1 MLLAIKNLSRRS
13 IRTGLSVLGV
23 AVGVGSIVAFTAMG
37 EGFKASI
44 DRYGR
49 DSGADLVLVE
59 DRAGDPAFGR
69 ILGTELDSMRAMAGV
84 RNVDASLVMPASLP
98 DRAAPFLVLGRDLG
112 SELLAGYKSPA
123 LRGRLLTG
131 ENEIMLG
138 EISAEELG
146 KKVGDRLDLFGHDL
160 EVVGIYR
167 TGVRWENGGAVV
179 DARLLRQQLTMPERS
194 AMVAFVY
201 LTDDEALPAV
211 TLGLQASFPKLRVLP
226 TAFLASGFEQLAYID
241 AFIWVISLAAL
252 IVGAIGVLNTMLMS
266 VSERVREI
274 GTLRAFGWPK
284 AMVMR
289 LILEEGLV
297 TSILGGIGGTL
308 LGVVGAELL
317 MKLVPQGI
325 LEPIYEPRIFVR
337 GMMVAVLLGL
347 LGALYPAWRASRL
360 APAEA
365 LRYE

>member
-1 MLLAIKNLSRRS
+1 MLLAVKNLTRRS
-13 IRTGLSVLGV
+13 IRTALSVLGV

-69 ILGTELDSMRAMAGV
+69 ILAPELDTMRQVAGV
-84 RNVDASLVMPASLP
+84 RAVDASLVMPASLP

-112 SELLAGYKSPA
+112 SELLAGYRSPA
-123 LRGRLLTG
+123 LRGRLLDG
-131 ENEIMLG
+131 PDQVMLG
-138 EISAEELG
+138 EISAEELDLE
-146 KKVGDRLDLFGHDL
+146 VGDRLDLFGREL

-179 DARLLRQQLTMPERS
+179 DARLLRQQLTMPEGS

-201 LTDDEALPAV
+201 LADEEALPAV
-211 TLGLQASFPKLRVLP
+211 TLQLQAAFARLRVLP

-266 VSERVREI
+266 ISERVREI
-274 GTLRAFGWPK
+274 GTLRAFGWPR
-284 AMVMR
+284 AMVLR
-289 LILEEGLV
+289 LILGEGLV
-297 TSILGGIGGTL
+297 TSILGGLGGSL

-317 MKLVPQGI
+317 MELVPQGI
-325 LEPIYEPRIFVR
+325 LEPLYGPRIFAR
-337 GMMVAVLLGL
+337 AMIVAVLLGL

>member
-1 MLLAIKNLSRRS
+1 MLLAIKNLARRAL
-13 IRTGLSVLGV
+13 RTSLSVLGV
-23 AVGVGSIVAFTAMG
+23 AVGVASIVAFTAMG

-44 DRYGR
+44 DQYGR

-69 ILGTELDSMRAMAGV
+69 ILGEELAAMRALSGV
-84 RNVDASLVMPASLP
+84 RGVAASLVMPASLEG
-98 DRAAPFLVLGRDLG
+98 RAAPFLVLGRDVG
-112 SELLAGYKSPA
+112 DELLAAYRSPA
-123 LRGRLLTG
+123 LQGRLLARR
-131 ENEIMLG
+131 EEVMLG
-138 EISAEELG
+138 EIAAEELG
-146 KKVGDRLDLFGHDL
+146 KRVGDALELFGREL

-179 DARLLRQQLTMPERS
+179 DARLLREQLTMPAGS

-201 LTDDEALPAV
+201 LRDDDALPRV
-211 TLGLQASFPKLRVLP
+211 TLQLQAAYPRLRILP
-226 TAFLASGFEQLAYID
+226 TAFLASGFEQLAYVD
-241 AFIWVISLAAL
+241 AFIWVISIAAL
-252 IVGAIGVLNTMLMS
+252 IVGAIGVLNTMLMN

-289 LILEEGLV
+289 LILGEGLV
-297 TSILGGIGGTL
+297 TSLLGGVAGSL
-308 LGVVGAELL
+308 LGVVAAELL
-317 MKLVPQGI
+317 MELVPQGI
-325 LEPIYEPRIFVR
+325 LAPVYSWRIFGR
-337 GMMVAVLLGL
+337 GLAVAILLGL

>member
-1 MLLAIKNLSRRS
+1 MFLAIKNLTRRS

-69 ILGTELDSMRAMAGV
+69 ILAPELGTMRGLPGV
-84 RNVDASLVMPASLP
+84 RAVDASLVMPASLP
-98 DRAAPFLVLGRDLG
+98 NRAAPFLVLGR
-112 SELLAGYKSPA
+112 ELLAGYRSPA
-123 LRGRLLTG
+123 LRGRLLDG
-131 ENEIMLG
+131 PDQVMLG

-146 KKVGDRLDLFGHDL
+146 KQVGDRIDLFGRQL

-179 DARLLRQQLTMPERS
+179 DARLLRQQLTMPEGS
-194 AMVAFVY
+194 GMVAFIY
-201 LTDDEALPAV
+201 LADDEALPAV
-211 TLGLQASFPKLRVLP
+211 TLQLQASFPRLRVLP
-226 TAFLASGFEQLAYID
+226 TAFLASGFEQLAFID

-274 GTLRAFGWPK
+274 GTLRAFGWPR

-289 LILEEGLV
+289 LILGEGLV
-297 TSILGGIGGTL
+297 TSILGGIGGSL

-325 LEPIYEPRIFVR
+325 LEPLYGPRIFVR
-337 GMMVAVLLGL
+337 AMIVAVLLGL

>member
-1 MLLAIKNLSRRS
+1 MLAIKNLARRAL
-13 IRTGLSVLGV
+13 RTALSVLGV

-69 ILGTELDSMRAMAGV
+69 ILGDELDAMRAMPDVRGV
-84 RNVDASLVMPASLP
+84 AASLVMPAALP
-98 DRAAPFLVLGRDLG
+98 GRAAPFLVLGRDVG
-112 SELLAGYKSPA
+112 DELLEAYRSPA
-123 LRGRLLTG
+123 LRGRLLAG
-131 ENEIMLG
+131 PGEIMLG
-138 EISAEELG
+138 EIAADELD
-146 KKVGDRLDLFGHDL
+146 KRVGDSIDLFGREL
-160 EVVGIYR
+160 EVVGVYR
-167 TGVRWENGGAVV
+167 TGVRWENGGAVA
-179 DARLLRQQLTMPERS
+179 DARLLREQLTMPERS

-201 LTDDEALPAV
+201 LRDDEALPAV
-211 TLGLQASFPKLRVLP
+211 TLGLQAAYPRLRVLP
-226 TAFLASGFEQLAYID
+226 TAFLASGFEQLAYVD

-252 IVGAIGVLNTMLMS
+252 IVGAIGVLNTMLMN

-289 LILEEGLV
+289 LILGEGLV
-297 TSILGGIGGTL
+297 TSILGGLGGVA

-317 MKLVPQGI
+317 MELVPQGI
-325 LEPIYEPRIFVR
+325 LEPVYGWRIFGR
-337 GMMVAVLLGL
+337 ALGVAVLLGL

-360 APAEA
+360 PPAEA

>member
-1 MLLAIKNLSRRS
+1 MLLAIKNLARRAV
-13 IRTGLSVLGV
+13 RTALSVLGV

-69 ILGTELDSMRAMAGV
+69 ILGEELDTLRAIPEV
-84 RNVDASLVMPASLP
+84 RAVAASLVMPASLP
-98 DRAAPFLVLGRDLG
+98 GRTAPFLVLGRDLG
-112 SELLAGYKSPA
+112 DPLLAGYRTPA
-123 LRGRLLTG
+123 LRGRLLEG
-131 ENEIMLG
+131 PGEIMLG

-146 KKVGDRLDLFGHDL
+146 KKLGDRLDLFGQPL

-167 TGVRWENGGAVV
+167 TGVRWENGGAVI
-179 DARLLRQQLTMPERS
+179 DARLLREQLTMPERS

-201 LTDDEALPAV
+201 LYSDEALPFV
-211 TLGLQASFPKLRVLP
+211 TLQIQAAFPRLRALP
-226 TAFLASGFEQLAYID
+226 TAFLASGFEQLAYVD

-252 IVGAIGVLNTMLMS
+252 IVGAIGVLNTMLMN

-274 GTLRAFGWPK
+274 GTLRAFGWPRS
-284 AMVMR
+284 MVMR
-289 LILEEGLV
+289 LILGEGLV
-297 TSILGGIGGTL
+297 TSILGGIGGSL
-308 LGVVGAELL
+308 LGVVAAELL
-317 MKLVPQGI
+317 MKLAPQGI
-325 LEPIYEPRIFVR
+325 LEPVYDARIFAR
-337 GMMVAVLLGL
+337 GMAVAVLLGL

>member
-1 MLLAIKNLSRRS
+1 MLLAFKNLARRAL
-13 IRTGLSVLGV
+13 RTSLSVLGV
-23 AVGVGSIVAFTAMG
+23 AVGVGAIVAFTAMG

-69 ILGTELDSMRAMAGV
+69 ILAEELDAMRALPDVRGV
-84 RNVDASLVMPASLP
+84 SASLVMPASLP
-98 DRAAPFLVLGRDLG
+98 GRAAPFLVLGRDLED
-112 SELLAGYKSPA
+112 ELLAAYRSPA
-123 LRGRLLTG
+123 LRGRLLEG
-131 ENEIMLG
+131 PREIMLG
-138 EISAEELG
+138 EIAAEELG
-146 KKVGDRLDLFGHDL
+146 KRLGDRVELFGRDL
-160 EVVGIYR
+160 EVVGIFR

-179 DARLLRQQLTMPERS
+179 DARLLREQLTMPERS

-201 LTDDEALPAV
+201 LSDDEALPVV
-211 TLGLQASFPKLRVLP
+211 TLHLQGTYPRLRVLP
-226 TAFLASGFEQLAYID
+226 TAFLASGFEQLAYVD

-252 IVGAIGVLNTMLMS
+252 IVGAIGVLNTMLMN

-289 LILEEGLV
+289 LILGEGLV
-297 TSILGGIGGTL
+297 TSILGGIGGSL
-308 LGVVGAELL
+308 LGVVAAELL
-317 MKLVPQGI
+317 MELVPQGI
-325 LEPIYEPRIFVR
+325 LAPVYGWRTFGR
-337 GMMVAVLLGL
+337 GMAVAIVLGV

>member
-1 MLLAIKNLSRRS
+1 MLLAIKNLTRRS
-13 IRTGLSVLGV
+13 LRTGLSVLGV

-69 ILGTELDSMRAMAGV
+69 ILGPELDTMRAFPGV
-84 RNVDASLVMPASLP
+84 RAVDASLVMPASLP
-98 DRAAPFLVLGRDLG
+98 GRAAPFLVLGRDVG

-123 LRGRLLTG
+123 LRGRLLEG
-131 ENEIMLG
+131 QDEVMLG

-146 KKVGDRLDLFGHDL
+146 KKVGDRLELFGREL

-167 TGVRWENGGAVV
+167 TGMRWENGGAVV
-179 DARLLRQQLTMPERS
+179 DGRTLRQQLTMPDGS
-194 AMVAFVY
+194 GMVAFVY
-201 LTDDEALPAV
+201 LDDDEALPAV
-211 TLGLQASFPKLRVLP
+211 TFQLQAAFQRLRVLP
-226 TAFLASGFEQLAYID
+226 TAFLAAGFEQLAYID

-252 IVGAIGVLNTMLMS
+252 IVGAIGVVNTMLMS
-266 VSERVREI
+266 ISERVREI
-274 GTLRAFGWPK
+274 GTLRAFGWPRS
-284 AMVMR
+284 MVVR
-289 LILEEGLV
+289 LILGEGLV
-297 TSILGGIGGTL
+297 TSILGGIGGSL

-317 MKLVPQGI
+317 MQLVPQGI
-325 LEPIYEPRIFVR
+325 LEPMYGPRIFVR
-337 GMMVAVLLGL
+337 AMPVAILLGL

>member
-1 MLLAIKNLSRRS
+1 MLLAIKNLARRAV
-13 IRTGLSVLGV
+13 RTALSVLGV

-69 ILGTELDSMRAMAGV
+69 ILGDELAAMRAIPDV
-84 RNVDASLVMPASLP
+84 RSVAASLVMPASLP
-98 DRAAPFLVLGRDLG
+98 GRAAPFLVLGRDVG
-112 SELLAGYKSPA
+112 DELLAGYRSPA
-123 LRGRLLTG
+123 LRGRLLEGPG
-131 ENEIMLG
+131 EVMLG

-146 KKVGDRLDLFGHDL
+146 KEVGDQLDLFGQALD
-160 EVVGIYR
+160 VVGIYR
-167 TGVRWENGGAVV
+167 TGVSWENGGAVV
-179 DARLLRQQLTMPERS
+179 DARLLREQLTMPEGS
-194 AMVAFVY
+194 AMVGFVY
-201 LTDDEALPAV
+201 LRDDEQLPFV
-211 TLGLQASFPKLRVLP
+211 TLQLQAAYPRLRILP
-226 TAFLASGFEQLAYID
+226 TAFLASGFEQLAYVD

-252 IVGAIGVLNTMLMS
+252 IVGAIGVLNTMLMN

-284 AMVMR
+284 SMVMR
-289 LILEEGLV
+289 LILGEGLV

-317 MKLVPQGI
+317 MMLAPQGI
-325 LEPIYEPRIFVR
+325 LEPRYGAQIFVR
-337 GMMVAVLLGL
+337 GMAVAILLGL

>member
-1 MLLAIKNLSRRS
+1 MILAVKNLARRS
-13 IRTGLSVLGV
+13 IRTALSVLGV

-59 DRAGDPAFGR
+59 DRAGDPSFGR
-69 ILGTELDSMRAMAGV
+69 ILGPELDSMRAIAGV
-84 RNVDASLVMPASLP
+84 REVDASLVMPASFP
-98 DRAAPFLVLGRDLG
+98 GRAAPFLVLGRDLG
-112 SELLAGYKSPA
+112 SQLLAGYRNPA
-123 LRGRLLTG
+123 LRGRLLEG

-138 EISAEELG
+138 EILAGELG
-146 KKVGDRLDLFGHDL
+146 KKIGDSIDVFGKDLAI
-160 EVVGIYR
+160 VGIYR
-167 TGVRWENGGAVV
+167 TGVRFENGGAVM
-179 DARLLRQQLTMPERS
+179 DARALRNQLTMPEHS
-194 AMVAFVY
+194 AMVAFIY
-201 LTDDEALPAV
+201 LADDDSLPAV
-211 TLGLQASFPKLRVLP
+211 TLTLQAAYPRLRVLP

-274 GTLRAFGWPK
+274 GTLRAFGWPR

-289 LILEEGLV
+289 LILSEGLV
-297 TSILGGIGGTL
+297 TSILGGIGGTV

-317 MKLVPQGI
+317 MKLAPQGI
-325 LEPIYEPRIFVR
+325 LEPLYEPRIFVR
-337 GMMVAVLLGL
+337 GMVVAVLLGL

>member
-49 DSGADLVLVE
+49 ESGADLVLVE

-69 ILGTELDSMRAMAGV
+69 ILGAELDQMRAMPGV

-98 DRAAPFLVLGRDLG
+98 ERAAPFLVLGRDVG
-112 SELLAGYKSPA
+112 GELLAGYKSPA
-123 LRGRLLTG
+123 LRGRLLTA

-146 KKVGDRLDLFGHDL
+146 KKVGDRLDLFGRDL

-201 LTDDEALPAV
+201 LADDEALPAV

-289 LILEEGLV
+289 LILGEGLV

-325 LEPIYEPRIFVR
+325 LEPIYEPRIFLR

>member
-1 MLLAIKNLSRRS
+1 MLLAIKNLSRRAL
-13 IRTGLSVLGV
+13 RTALSVLGV
-23 AVGVGSIVAFTAMG
+23 AVGVGSIIAFTAMG

-69 ILGTELDSMRAMAGV
+69 ILAEELDAMRAIPEV
-84 RNVDASLVMPASLP
+84 RAVAASLVMPASLP
-98 DRAAPFLVLGRDLG
+98 GRAAPFLVLGRDVG
-112 SELLAGYKSPA
+112 DELLAGYRSPA
-123 LRGRLLTG
+123 LRGRLLQG
-131 ENEIMLG
+131 PGEIMLG
-138 EISAEELG
+138 EIAAEELG
-146 KKVGDRLDLFGHDL
+146 LEVGDRLDLFGRAL
-160 EVVGIYR
+160 EVVGVYR

-179 DARLLRQQLTMPERS
+179 DARLLREQLTMPERS

-201 LTDDEALPAV
+201 LRDDETLPMT
-211 TLGLQASFPKLRVLP
+211 TLQLQAGYPKLRVLP
-226 TAFLASGFEQLAYID
+226 TAFLASGFEQLAYVD

-252 IVGAIGVLNTMLMS
+252 IVGAIGVLNTMLMN

-289 LILEEGLV
+289 LILGEGLV
-297 TSILGGIGGTL
+297 TSVLGGIAGSL
-308 LGVVGAELL
+308 LGVVAAELL
-317 MKLVPQGI
+317 MEMVPQGI
-325 LEPIYEPRIFVR
+325 LEPVYGWRTFGR
-337 GMMVAVLLGL
+337 GIAVAILLGL

>member
-1 MLLAIKNLSRRS
+1 MVLAMKNLARRAV
-13 IRTGLSVLGV
+13 RTALSVLGV

-69 ILGTELDSMRAMAGV
+69 ILGEELDSMRAIPEV
-84 RNVDASLVMPASLP
+84 RTVAASLLMPAALP
-98 DRAAPFLVLGRDLG
+98 GRAAPFLVLGRDVG
-112 SELLAGYKSPA
+112 GELLQAYRSPA
-123 LRGRLLTG
+123 LRGRLLAG
-131 ENEIMLG
+131 PDEMMLG

-146 KKVGDRLDLFGHDL
+146 KHVGDSFELFGRTL
-160 EVVGIYR
+160 TVVGIYR

-179 DARLLRQQLTMPERS
+179 DARVLRQQLTMPERS
-194 AMVAFVY
+194 GMVAFIY
-201 LTDDEALPAV
+201 LRDDEALPGV
-211 TLGLQASFPKLRVLP
+211 TLQLQALFPRLRVLP
-226 TAFLASGFEQLAYID
+226 TAFLASGFEQLAYVD

-252 IVGAIGVLNTMLMS
+252 IVGAIGVLNTMLMN

-289 LILEEGLV
+289 LILGEGLV

-308 LGVVGAELL
+308 LGVVAAELL

-325 LEPIYEPRIFVR
+325 LEPVYGARIFVR
-337 GMMVAVLLGL
+337 AMTVAVLLGL